1 MENQIRSSRQGP
13 NRQLGLLWGAVATG
27 LVALAPLAPRLAASL
42 PACPLRSTLGFPCL
56 TCGSTRAALALSRLD
71 LWTALT
77 VNPLATAGW
86 LILVVGG
93 LVAGILALIGT
104 PLREP
109 SWRLS
114 APLRIVI
121 VLVLLA
127 NWAYLIQAGI

>member
-1 MENQIRSSRQGP
+1 MDQS
-13 NRQLGLLWGAVATG
+13 RQLGFLWGAVAAG
-27 LVALAPLAPRLAASL
+27 LLALAPLAPRLATAL

-56 TCGSTRAALALSRLD
+56 SCGSTRAALALSRLD
-71 LWTALT
+71 LWTAFT
-77 VNPLATAGW
+77 VNPLATVGW
-86 LILVVGG
+86 LTLVVGG
-93 LVAGILALIGT
+93 LIAGVFALSGT

-114 APLRIVI
+114 APLRIVL